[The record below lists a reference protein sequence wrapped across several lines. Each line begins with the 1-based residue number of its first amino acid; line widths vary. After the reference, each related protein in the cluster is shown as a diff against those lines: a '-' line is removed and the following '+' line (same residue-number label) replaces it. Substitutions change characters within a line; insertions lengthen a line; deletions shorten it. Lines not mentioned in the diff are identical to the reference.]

1 MIADPART
9 FGRRPAAALGAFAV
23 VSVIHL
29 AAQLVGA
36 DGVANVSQWFLM
48 PLLAGFLAL
57 ATPAPRPRLVRLTL
71 AALGLSWLG
80 DVAPDLADG
89 DTAFLVMIGFF
100 LLAQLAYIAAFW
112 PYRAASVLRRPAV
125 LGYVAVIVALVAA
138 CAPGA
143 GPLLVPALV
152 YGTCLGAMAVLSTAL
167 GRVAAVGG
175 ALFLLS
181 DSMIALGAFADW
193 YHPPAEGFAV
203 MVTYVAGQ
211 ALLVFGVL
219 AAARSTAASSLA
231 ATTSSGR

>member
-1 MIADPART
+1 MIADPTRT
-9 FGRRPAAALGAFAV
+9 LGRPAAAALALFGA

-29 AAQLVGA
+29 AARLAGA
-36 DGVANVSQWFLM
+36 EGVANASQWFLM

-57 ATPAPRPRLVRLTL
+57 ATPAPRTRLVRLTL
-71 AALGLSWLG
+71 LALGFSWLG
-80 DVAPDLADG
+80 DTAPDLTDG

-112 PYRAASVLRRPAV
+112 PYRAASVLHRPAAF
-125 LGYVAVIVALVAA
+125 GYVAVIVALVAA

-143 GPLLVPALV
+143 GTLLVPALV
-152 YGTCLGAMAVLSTAL
+152 YGLCLGTMAVLSTAL

-193 YHPPAEGFAV
+193 YHPPVEGFWV
-203 MVTYVAGQ
+203 MATYIAGQ

-219 AAARSTAASSLA
+219 AAASSTAPSTPV
-231 ATTSSGR
+231 ATTSS

>member
-1 MIADPART
+1 M
-9 FGRRPAAALGAFAV
+9 F
-23 VSVIHL
+23 
-29 AAQLVGA
+29 
-36 DGVANVSQWFLM
+36 
-48 PLLAGFLAL
+48 
-57 ATPAPRPRLVRLTL
+57 
-71 AALGLSWLG
+71 
-80 DVAPDLADG
+80 
-89 DTAFLVMIGFF
+89 
-100 LLAQLAYIAAFW
+100 
-112 PYRAASVLRRPAV
+112 
-125 LGYVAVIVALVAA
+125 GYVAVIVALVAA

-181 DSMIALGAFADW
+181 DSMISLGAFADW

-203 MVTYVAGQ
+203 MLTYVAGQ

-231 ATTSSGR
+231 AITSSGR

>member
-1 MIADPART
+1 MIADPAGP
-9 FGRRPAAALGAFAV
+9 FGRRPAAALGAFAA
-23 VSVIHL
+23 VSVTHL

-57 ATPAPRPRLVRLTL
+57 ATAAPRPRLVRLTL

-80 DVAPDLADG
+80 DAAPDLADG

-125 LGYVAVIVALVAA
+125 FGYVAVIVALVAA

-152 YGTCLGAMAVLSTAL
+152 YGICLGAMAALSTAL

-203 MVTYVAGQ
+203 MLTYVAGQ

-219 AAARSTAASSLA
+219 AAARSTAAGPLT